1 MNAEQDNV
9 RLYPRG
15 LNSSTYIAR
24 SLSTCQ
30 VIKMEFVHEPHP
42 FDVHTNNDS
51 GVDSDPNSD
60 DDAVSVDEM
69 DIGTPRKIC
78 GREYA
83 AQDIV
88 LKSQIFTQHLLSI
101 AQ

>member
-1 MNAEQDNV
+1 MNAEQDNF

-15 LNSSTYIAR
+15 LNSSTYIAS

-42 FDVHTNNDS
+42 FDVHTDDDS
-51 GVDSDPNSD
+51 GVDSDPDPD
-60 DDAVSVDEM
+60 DGTVSVDEM
-69 DIGTPRKIC
+69 DIVTPREIY

-83 AQDIV
+83 AQDKV
-88 LKSQIFTQHLLSI
+88 LKSQIFTQLLLSI
-101 AQ
+101 SQ